1 MIFQL
6 SRSIIRGGGN
16 RKYTASCKLFN
27 NDRLHSTDIAYKPN
41 ESGWGYTKKFV
52 ANYDEIF
59 KSKKSPTLNEP
70 TTKNKDEKTKK
81 TNKKS
86 NT

>member
-1 MIFQL
+1 MIFQF

-59 KSKKSPTLNEP
+59 KSKKSPTLTEP
-70 TTKNKDEKTKK
+70 TTKKKDEKTKK
-81 TNKKS
+81 TNKKK
-86 NT
+86 